1 MGLDMYLFSAPKVD
15 GMLAEDYVAADEI
28 IRDKQR
34 LKNEIAS
41 GTIVWGQYLELD
53 KDRVRELQPL
63 ITKGHIENF
72 DGFLYGTLLKEIAYW
87 RKANQIHNWFVENLQ
102 DGIDECQLTIVDED
116 SLREL
121 LEVCKEVFEKKN
133 TDFSE
138 ENLPTASGFFF
149 GDVDYDECY
158 YSDVEF
164 TIAELEEILKNTD
177 FDKEVIFYQS
187 SW

>member
-15 GMLAEDYVAADEI
+15 GMLTEDYVAADEI

-41 GTIVWGQYLELD
+41 GTIVWGQYLEFD

-63 ITKGHIENF
+63 ISKSHSEN
-72 DGFLYGTLLKEIAYW
+72 DWGFVYETIFKEVAYW

-133 TDFSE
+133 ADFSE

-149 GDVDYDECY
+149 GNLDYDEYY
-158 YSDVEF
+158 YSNVEL
-164 TIAELEEILKNTD
+164 TITKLEEILKNTD